1 MKVLVT
7 GGAGFIGSHLVDKL
21 INKGDEVICVDNL
34 LTGSEE
40 NIAHLKDNP
49 KFKFLNLDVTENL
62 PNDLEAD
69 QVYHLASPASPN
81 HQSPKSYHQKPF
93 ETMQVNS
100 TGTWKLAEFA
110 QERGAKFLFASTSE
124 VYGDPREH
132 PQKESYTGNVST
144 VGPRSVYDE
153 SKRFGETIT
162 SSFFRHQG
170 LDGRIVRIFNTY
182 GARMALDD
190 GRVMVEF
197 VKAALQSKPLVIFGT
212 GGQTR
217 SFCEVSD
224 LVSGIVSA
232 MDSEG
237 TKGEVFNLGNPQ
249 ELTILELA
257 EKIKQ
262 VTNSTSDIRITKQ
275 HPEGDPQKRCP
286 DISKARQKLLWE
298 PKISLDEGLPS
309 FIEYIRKVL

>member
-21 INKGDEVICVDNL
+21 IAKGYEVICIDNL

-40 NIAHLKDNP
+40 NIAHLKANP

-81 HQSPKSYHQKPF
+81 HQSPKSYHQRPF

-110 QERGAKFLFASTSE
+110 QERKAKFLFASTSE
-124 VYGDPREH
+124 VYGDPQEH

-144 VGPRSVYDE
+144 TGPRSVYDE

-162 SSFFRHQG
+162 ASFFRHQG

-182 GARMALDD
+182 GSRMALDD

-197 VKAALQSKPLVIFGT
+197 VKAALQSKPLIIFGT
-212 GGQTR
+212 GAQTR

-224 LVSGIVSA
+224 LVKGLILA
-232 MDSEG
+232 METTD
-237 TKGEVFNLGNPQ
+237 TTGEVYNLGNPD
-249 ELTILELA
+249 EYTIMDLA
-257 EKIKQ
+257 EKIKKMIGSSSQ
-262 VTNSTSDIRITKQ
+262 IKFN
-275 HPEGDPQKRCP
+275 HPLPEGDPQRRCP

-298 PKISLDEGLPS
+298 PKISLDEGLPK
-309 FIEYIRKVL
+309 FIEDVKSKL